1 MIKIIEYEDK
11 YKDAVIYLWIQ
22 ICIEEFGF
30 EAWENGIRN
39 MENHEFPKNNGK
51 FLLAIEN
58 DELIGTISLKDIG
71 MPQGMLKGFYVRSD
85 YRSKKLGLHL
95 MNQIIEMA
103 KEMGYNNLV
112 LDTYEAFES
121 AVRFYQKYGFTKIN
135 QIDDKLI
142 MQIAI

>member
-11 YKDAVIYLWIQ
+11 YKDAVIDLWIQ

-85 YRSKKLGLHL
+85 YRSISINFSCYKV
-95 MNQIIEMA
+95 NTNFSIFYIIELSNISYYI
-103 KEMGYNNLV
+103 K
-112 LDTYEAFES
+112 
-121 AVRFYQKYGFTKIN
+121 K
-135 QIDDKLI
+135 
-142 MQIAI
+142 

>member
-11 YKDAVIYLWIQ
+11 YKDAVIDLWIQ

-103 KEMGYNNLV
+103 KELEILEKMNCICLKPN
-112 LDTYEAFES
+112 
-121 AVRFYQKYGFTKIN
+121 
-135 QIDDKLI
+135 
-142 MQIAI
+142 